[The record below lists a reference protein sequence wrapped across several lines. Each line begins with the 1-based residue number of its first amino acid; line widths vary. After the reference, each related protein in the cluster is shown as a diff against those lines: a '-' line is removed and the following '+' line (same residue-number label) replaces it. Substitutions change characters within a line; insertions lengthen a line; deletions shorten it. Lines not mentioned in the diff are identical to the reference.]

1 MTPREIIDQMVL
13 GSRQKPMVG
22 SPEQIADR
30 LQLWMEE
37 GGIDG
42 FNLARTVA
50 PESLRD
56 FVDLVIPVLQ
66 ERGLFKADYA
76 EGTLRQ
82 KLFGRGD
89 GRLPSSHPAA
99 AFRHR
104 G

>member
-1 MTPREIIDQMVL
+1 VL
-13 GSRQKPMVG
+13 GSRQKPIVG
-22 SPEQIADR
+22 TAEQIADH
-30 LQLWMEE
+30 LQMWIET

-66 ERGLFKADYA
+66 ERGLFKTEYA
-76 EGTLRQ
+76 QGPLRQ
-82 KLFGRGD
+82 KIFQRED
-89 GRLPSSHPAA
+89 GRLPDSHPAA

-104 G
+104 